1 MPFACTTCGKS
12 FPKNQ
17 GLRTHMLRKN
27 TCAPILD
34 IVHQSDEDRNKTC
47 RYCGRIY
54 SRPDNLKRHL
64 KTCKIAGSEE
74 GMTKLLEH
82 TLQRQISAQQKQ
94 IKEYAIRMDEQTTQM
109 TMLTDMIR
117 TQIISQGQL
126 LGLAAQQRMI
136 TNPAISANIAN
147 VTTNIALTT
156 INNTINVRPFTRS
169 NAVTIPVS
177 MLRTAFTENPR
188 LVEYCSMTDE
198 EKTDAE
204 KAVPYVLEALIDLT
218 RRAHADP
225 ESRNIYLNP
234 HRADQVMVYDAETW
248 RVLTLVEAI
257 ETIFDSI
264 SGGIR
269 KIMRN
274 QKEMTSLPISIQG
287 SASWIPT
294 LYEFEPDTYIEKA
307 RPKMSAHLT
316 NLRPITISP
325 EVCPQRAALGGA
337 TENSS

>member
-1 MPFACTTCGKS
+1 MPFNCTTCGKA

-17 GLRTHMLRKN
+17 GLRVHMQRKN

-47 RYCGRIY
+47 RYCGRVY
-54 SRPDNLKRHL
+54 SRPDSLKRHL

-74 GMTKLLEH
+74 GMTKLLDH
-82 TLQRQISAQQKQ
+82 TLQRQLLAQQKQ
-94 IKEYAIRMDEQTTQM
+94 INEQAA
-109 TMLTDMIR
+109 
-117 TQIISQGQL
+117 QINQLANMVRNQTLSQGQL
-126 LGLAAQQRMI
+126 LELATRQKMITPPTLAA
-136 TNPAISANIAN
+136 TVANS
-147 VTTNIALTT
+147 TTNIVNST
-156 INNTINVRPFTRS
+156 INQVTINIRPFTRS

-188 LVEYCSMTDE
+188 LAEYCSMSDE

-248 RVLTLVEAI
+248 RVLTLVDAI
-257 ETIFDSI
+257 GTIFDSI

-274 QKEMTSLPISIQG
+274 QRDMTSLPISIQG

-294 LYEFEPDTYIEKA
+294 LYEFEPDTYVEKA

-316 NLRPITISP
+316 NLRPITLP
-325 EVCPQRAALGGA
+325 PGV
-337 TENSS
+337 